1 MRREEL
7 RLRGL
12 ATARLRDQARY
23 RRRAALKT
31 NPIQNANKATMDQH
45 QHQQPRHTS
54 TKDEDRQLIFL
65 PNDKW
70 SPRYESQFYTLRMER
85 YYIIRDPSDWPTST
99 TSGTTTTTASDDEN
113 NEDANSTTITCQF
126 CSRRRGGGCGGE
138 GAMNK
143 KKKKYPAVYYEIEIL
158 RGSGSGAA
166 ADGNNNNSSST
177 AATSI
182 DAATTASKKIYR
194 RYSQFDALLRHV
206 DPRGT
211 KKYIFPPKTY
221 MLDSWRSTDVL
232 DERMVGLY
240 DFLCN
245 ILSQQQQQL
254 EYGSRCIIGN
264 FLEIM

>member
-1 MRREEL
+1 
-7 RLRGL
+7 
-12 ATARLRDQARY
+12 
-23 RRRAALKT
+23 
-31 NPIQNANKATMDQH
+31 
-45 QHQQPRHTS
+45 
-54 TKDEDRQLIFL
+54 
-65 PNDKW
+65 
-70 SPRYESQFYTLRMER
+70 
-85 YYIIRDPSDWPTST
+85 
-99 TSGTTTTTASDDEN
+99 
-113 NEDANSTTITCQF
+113 
-126 CSRRRGGGCGGE
+126 
-138 GAMNK
+138 MNK

-206 DPRGT
+206 DPHGT

>member
-1 MRREEL
+1 
-7 RLRGL
+7 
-12 ATARLRDQARY
+12 
-23 RRRAALKT
+23 
-31 NPIQNANKATMDQH
+31 MDQ
-45 QHQQPRHTS
+45 QHQQQPRYSSS
-54 TKDEDRQLIFL
+54 TNDDRQLIFL
-65 PNDKW
+65 PYDKW

-85 YYIIRDPSDWPTST
+85 YYIIRDPSDWPAST
-99 TSGTTTTTASDDEN
+99 TSGTTTTTTSDDDDE

-126 CSRRRGGGCGGE
+126 CSRRRGGGGGGCAG

-143 KKKKYPAVYYEIEIL
+143 KKKKYPAVYYEIEII
-158 RGSGSGAA
+158 RGSGGGGAA
-166 ADGNNNNSSST
+166 ADGNNNNNNNSSST

-194 RYSQFDALLRHV
+194 RYSQFDALLRRV

-245 ILSQQQQQL
+245 IILSQQQL
-254 EYGSRCIIGN
+254 EYGNNSNVDGGGGNGGVNSSRCIIGN
-264 FLEIM
+264 FLEIL